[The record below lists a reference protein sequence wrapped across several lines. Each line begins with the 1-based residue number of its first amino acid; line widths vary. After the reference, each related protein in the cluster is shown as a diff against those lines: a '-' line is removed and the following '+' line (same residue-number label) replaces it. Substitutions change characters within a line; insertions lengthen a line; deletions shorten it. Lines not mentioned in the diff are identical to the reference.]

1 MAITSFYHAIY
12 KRLWG
17 VARVANAHMDDGSM
31 DGGFTLLSPGEP
43 HGIFGTIQNSPSGGV
58 LAGQTPIVAS
68 NLADNNPIY
77 KILQKS
83 LTPPLQLSTPVP
95 GQAQMWP
102 VMPFPVGNPL
112 SIQGYPSWVTANNG
126 MPKLIDKLKEW
137 IEVNNKAND
146 TPHGGNLDFAHWS
159 GGPAAFPSKNK
170 QILFVCSVDKDNGVR
185 PGNV

>member
-17 VARVANAHMDDGSM
+17 VARAANAHMDDGSM

-68 NLADNNPIY
+68 NLADNNPI
-77 KILQKS
+77 S
-83 LTPPLQLSTPVP
+83 
-95 GQAQMWP
+95 QMWP